1 MRTKLF
7 DEADPVDFWWRG
19 GPDCSEVRVLCQG
32 PRSEAGVLHVKIPQ
46 VFFGSVLHVRHK
58 QCISTA
64 FIIDPCR
71 WKELSSLHRSPRTAE
86 EHVWKLP
93 ESGSHRLTST
103 PPANYLCHPADGFSN
118 RISLP
123 RGLFLG
129 YCPPLPTHSIDS
141 RRASH
146 AASGR
151 LSQGKEQGTVAQSR
165 QMLQP
170 PRGNHR
176 RRLAVSRIAAA
187 SRPEGRSTF
196 LNRRLHDIFSLS

>member
-1 MRTKLF
+1 MSKSLKNFLF
-7 DEADPVDFWWRG
+7 CPSCAV
-19 GPDCSEVRVLCQG
+19 QT
-32 PRSEAGVLHVKIPQ
+32 
-46 VFFGSVLHVRHK
+46 
-58 QCISTA
+58 CISTA
-64 FIIDPCR
+64 FIVDPCGR
-71 WKELSSLHRSPRTAE
+71 NGQRSWHGSPTTAE

-93 ESGSHRLTST
+93 ESGSHRLAST
-103 PPANYLCHPADGFSN
+103 PPANYLCRPARMADGFSN

-129 YCPPLPTHSIDS
+129 YCPPLQMHSIDS

-170 PRGNHR
+170 SPGNHH

-187 SRPEGRSTF
+187 SQPERRSTF
-196 LNRRLHDIFSLS
+196 LNRRLRDIFSLP